1 MRRVS
6 AIAACWLALGSRVGL
21 GAVEPCAESNGPLV
35 GRESGFI
42 AQGATLEAQR
52 EHCTAAVHAF
62 AGSAGSVLG
71 LSLNAA
77 QPHSL
82 RVTDLLGEALPLNAA
97 GSFTLGRSGE
107 YLVHIEP
114 ADKNADASAYSL
126 SVACVSGCDR
136 AYTRFPVIL
145 MHGAAGFGEI
155 LGIEYFFGVKD
166 HLAERGVLAFTPAV
180 DPVAGSAERGR
191 EIMRQIDG
199 LVQGGIARRFNL
211 IGHSQGGVDARYVAA
226 HLGGDVIVSVT
237 TISSPHRGTP
247 VADYAAELVD
257 MTGVDTALIREAL
270 FNLTNAIGVS
280 TLDYVG
286 QLSTLTTSG
295 MAAFNRETPD
305 QPGVYYAS
313 YAGRSCGALDW
324 DCQEQNQGEIV
335 APYLAMTHWLNQLS
349 AGQNDGMC
357 PVESAKWGEF
367 KGTIPADHFDEVGHL
382 VGITNS
388 AFSHLEFF
396 MGISKDLFSMG
407 F

>member
-1 MRRVS
+1 MRWVS

-21 GAVEPCAESNGPLV
+21 AAVERCAESNGRLV
-35 GRESGFI
+35 GQESGYI
-42 AQGATLEAQR
+42 AQGTTLEAQR
-52 EHCTAAVHAF
+52 EHCKAAVHAF

-71 LSLNAA
+71 LSLNAV

-82 RVTDLLGEALPLNAA
+82 RVTDLLGVSVPLNGS

-114 ADKNADASAYSL
+114 ADNNADASTYSL
-126 SVACVSGCDR
+126 SVACASGCDR
-136 AYTRFPVIL
+136 AYTRFPVVL

-166 HLAERGVLAFTPAV
+166 HLAARGVLAFTPAV
-180 DPVAGSAERGR
+180 DPVAGSGERGQ

-199 LVQGGIARRFNL
+199 LVQDGIARRFNL

-226 HLGGDVIVSVT
+226 HLGGDVIASVT

-247 VADYAAELVD
+247 VADYAADLLD
-257 MTGVDTALIREAL
+257 MTGIDGPLIREAL
-270 FNLTNAIGVS
+270 FTLTNAIGVS

-295 MAAFNRETPD
+295 MAAFNRATPD

-313 YAGRSCGALDW
+313 YAGRSCGVLEW

-335 APYLAMTHWLNQLS
+335 APYLAMTHWLNQRV

-388 AFSHLEFF
+388 GFSHLEFF
-396 MGISKDLFSMG
+396 MGIAKDLFSKG